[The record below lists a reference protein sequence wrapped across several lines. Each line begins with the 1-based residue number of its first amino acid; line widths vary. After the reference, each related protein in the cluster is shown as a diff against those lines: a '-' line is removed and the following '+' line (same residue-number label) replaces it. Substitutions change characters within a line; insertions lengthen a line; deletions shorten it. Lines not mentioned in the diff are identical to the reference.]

1 MICSLSLF
9 KNIKEGGKGTR
20 MIPLSIY
27 HHELKF
33 IINLVNLIFF
43 GGGGWKSSFLENKKG
58 GRQENSRLLEG
69 SWFSVF
75 QLVISMWR
83 QAESGRENK
92 EIMLLQKTVRNEYK
106 LFKVIIGFVNVIKKI
121 PEMFL
126 LATVTRSV
134 HSGQKVFQIV
144 WWQKSSSEIFHRAPG
159 FETEFNRKKGIKG
172 LY

>member
-1 MICSLSLF
+1 
-9 KNIKEGGKGTR
+9 

-43 GGGGWKSSFLENKKG
+43 GGWGLKELILREQERYKVSKKG

-106 LFKVIIGFVNVIKKI
+106 LFKVIIDFVNVIKNI

-144 WWQKSSSEIFHRAPG
+144 
-159 FETEFNRKKGIKG
+159 
-172 LY
+172 

>member
-1 MICSLSLF
+1 
-9 KNIKEGGKGTR
+9 
-20 MIPLSIY
+20 
-27 HHELKF
+27 
-33 IINLVNLIFF
+33 
-43 GGGGWKSSFLENKKG
+43 
-58 GRQENSRLLEG
+58 
-69 SWFSVF
+69 
-75 QLVISMWR
+75 MWR

-144 WWQKSSSEIFHRAPG
+144 
-159 FETEFNRKKGIKG
+159 
-172 LY
+172 